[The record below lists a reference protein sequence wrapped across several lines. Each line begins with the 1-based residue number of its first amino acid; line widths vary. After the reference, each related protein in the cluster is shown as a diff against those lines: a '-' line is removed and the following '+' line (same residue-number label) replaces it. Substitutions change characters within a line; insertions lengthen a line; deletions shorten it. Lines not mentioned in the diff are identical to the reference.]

1 MTKRW
6 RLAILIPL
14 LYLLL
19 AWAIQY
25 FFFEPYR
32 DGEGFLPFDRANLP
46 AGILVVSVYAGFLWY
61 LLERAIRQNRQVRR
75 ALASK
80 GVLNREILFLQQL
93 REFVYCDL
101 VCLPGIVVFLLTA
114 DMTLLFALCAVSML
128 LYLRVMPREDPERTG
143 DNNTS

>member
-14 LYLLL
+14 VYLVL
-19 AWAIQY
+19 AWAIQH
-25 FFFEPYR
+25 FFFER
-32 DGEGFLPFDRANLP
+32 FRGGDGFLPFDREHLP
-46 AGILVVSVYAGFLWY
+46 AGILVVSVYAVFLWF
-61 LLERAIRQNRQVRR
+61 LLERAIRQNRQVRE

-114 DMTLLFALCAVSML
+114 DMSLLIMLCAVSML
-128 LYLRVMPREDPERTG
+128 LYLRVMPREAGE
-143 DNNTS
+143 TSGNGGQS